1 MHKYFLQ
8 SLISVSPQCLCFW
21 AIWGER
27 CFFSN
32 PCQRVGKEKELWRIL
47 EADFL
52 TFFVLL
58 CYPKCGLG
66 NSFLFA
72 ECLIYPMF

>member
-1 MHKYFLQ
+1 MFPLSASVFGLSGGRDDSFLLQ
-8 SLISVSPQCLCFW
+8 PLSGS
-21 AIWGER
+21 R
-27 CFFSN
+27 
-32 PCQRVGKEKELWRIL
+32 QRKGVVENSGGR
-47 EADFL
+47 FPNH
-52 TFFVLL
+52 FVLP

>member
-1 MHKYFLQ
+1 MFPL
-8 SLISVSPQCLCFW
+8 SASVFGLS
-21 AIWGER
+21 GER
-27 CFFSN
+27 DVPFLFQPLSESR
-32 PCQRVGKEKELWRIL
+32 QRKELWRIL

-52 TFFVLL
+52 TVFVLL